1 MLAVNKR
8 TYRDAL
14 ELFQMYT
21 AIQHDLAEG
30 LLLTAYEPGS
40 LEDKALQEQFDKN
53 EEALDKIV
61 DFLYSVIDLLPEE
74 ATE

>member
-1 MLAVNKR
+1 MIPVNKR

-21 AIQHDLAEG
+21 VVQHDLAEG
-30 LLLTAYEPGS
+30 LLLTTYEPGS
-40 LEDKALQEQFDKN
+40 PEDKALQEQLVKT

-74 ATE
+74 PAE